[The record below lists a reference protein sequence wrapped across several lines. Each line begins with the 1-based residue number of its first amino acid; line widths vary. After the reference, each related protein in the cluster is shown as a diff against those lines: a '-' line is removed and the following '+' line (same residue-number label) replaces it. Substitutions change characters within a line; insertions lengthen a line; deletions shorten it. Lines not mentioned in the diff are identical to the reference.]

1 MNIAKKK
8 HSCGSVA
15 LTTNVFI
22 AQTPSWDVICFP
34 SKKKSTR
41 LAMLRTSKCPIPPH
55 FQVVFKLIA
64 GGGQN
69 DRFNR
74 FSKNKTSKYKRQ
86 FPK

>member
-64 GGGQN
+64 GGAKGQV
-69 DRFNR
+69 
-74 FSKNKTSKYKRQ
+74 
-86 FPK
+86 

>member
-34 SKKKSTR
+34 SKKNLPVWPCSEHPS
-41 LAMLRTSKCPIPPH
+41 AQYPPT
-55 FQVVFKLIA
+55 FKL
-64 GGGQN
+64 
-69 DRFNR
+69 
-74 FSKNKTSKYKRQ
+74 FSS
-86 FPK
+86 